1 MNPGSTIL
9 ITGGTGLVGNA
20 ITAALLERGF
30 HVIVLT
36 RNQGNQN
43 SNHPHLTYKSWNVEK
58 QEIDNEA
65 IKKADYIIHLAGAS
79 IAEKRWTTKR
89 KKEIVNSRVD
99 SGKLIVEIL
108 RTNPNKIKTVIS
120 ASATGWYGPDPEK
133 DFRGFKESDPAAS
146 DFLGQTCKQWE
157 AAIDPVIDLGVR
169 LVKLRLGI
177 VLSND
182 GGALKEFKKP
192 LQFGIATIPGNG
204 SQVMSW
210 IHIDDVV
217 RMFLFMLDNENIYG
231 TFNAVSPNPVT
242 NKELILQMATT
253 ERGRFFIPIH
263 VPSIALKIII
273 GEMSVE
279 ILKSFTVS
287 AEKIL
292 KAGFIFQYQSIEKAI
307 EQLSG
312 K

>member
-1 MNPGSTIL
+1 MNHGSTIL
-9 ITGGTGLVGNA
+9 ITGGTGLVGKA

-36 RNQGNQN
+36 RNPGDQN
-43 SNHPHLTYKSWNVEK
+43 SNHPHLTYKSWNMEK
-58 QEIDNEA
+58 QEIDKGA
-65 IKKADYIIHLAGAS
+65 IKETDYIIHLSGAS
-79 IAEKRWTTKR
+79 IAEKRWTSKR

-99 SGKLIVEIL
+99 SSKLIVEIL
-108 RTNPNKIKTVIS
+108 RTNPNKVKTVIS

-157 AAIDPVIDLGVR
+157 AAIDAVIDLEVR

-177 VLSND
+177 VLSNE
-182 GGALKEFKKP
+182 GGAIKEFKKP

-217 RMFLFMLDNENIYG
+217 RMFLFMLDNENISG

-242 NKELILQMATT
+242 NKELILQMAKT

-263 VPSIALKIII
+263 VPSFVLKTLA

-279 ILKSFTVS
+279 ILKSATVN

-292 KAGFIFQYQSIEKAI
+292 QAGFIFQYPEKDKAI
-307 EQLSG
+307 QQLAS
-312 K
+312 